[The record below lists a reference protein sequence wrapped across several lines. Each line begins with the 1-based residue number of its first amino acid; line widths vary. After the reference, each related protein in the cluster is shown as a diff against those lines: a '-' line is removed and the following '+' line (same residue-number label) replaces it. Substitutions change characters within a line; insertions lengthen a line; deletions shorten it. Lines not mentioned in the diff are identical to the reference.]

1 MALRNQPYIPLY
13 VQDFLTDEKLNQCSP
28 ASQGIYIKIM
38 CILHKQE
45 EYGTIL
51 LKQKDKQNLS
61 NISNFACKLSKLL
74 PFQIKILEDALAELV
89 EEGCLLIEGDKLIQ
103 KRMVKDNA
111 TSTSRSNAGKKGG
124 GNPNFVKTKL
134 QTKLQTTSKQN
145 PEYEYEYEYEFKT
158 DNIDIVSLKQNFDFS
173 FLEAKEMFNGEIECE
188 FLNWALHLQ
197 NQKKNLTQQ
206 MLELQYSN
214 LMRCSSNNKAKA
226 IHLIKK
232 SILKGWSDIY
242 PEEEKTDIAFDIKSI
257 IGDSTNLQYVDF
269 INYIENY
276 AVFLNRMN
284 EPLTEVQFV
293 RLVNLK
299 GLKTLKTIIVNL
311 HNEQVYYEKLTNT
324 FLTINKFIE
333 RNEKK

>member
-1 MALRNQPYIPLY
+1 MALRDQPYIPLY
-13 VQDFLTDEKLNQCSP
+13 VQDFLTDEKLSQCSP
-28 ASQGIYIKIM
+28 ASQGVYIKIM
-38 CILHKQE
+38 CVLHKQE

-74 PFQIKILEDALAELV
+74 PFQIKILEDALEELI
-89 EEGCLLIEGDKLIQ
+89 EEGCLFIEGDKLIQ

-111 TSTSRSNAGKKGG
+111 ISTSRSNAAKKGG

-134 QTKLQTTSKQN
+134 QTTSKQN
-145 PEYEYEYEYEFKT
+145 TEDENEYEYEFKN

-214 LMRCSSNNKAKA
+214 LVRCSSNNKAKA

-242 PEEEKTDIAFDIKSI
+242 PEEEKTDIDFDIKSI
-257 IGDSTNLQYVDF
+257 IGNSTNLEYVDF
-269 INYIENY
+269 INYIEKY

-284 EPLTEVQFV
+284 EPLTEGQFL

-333 RNEKK
+333 RNNKK

>member
-13 VQDFLTDEKLNQCSP
+13 VQDFLTDEKLNECS
-28 ASQGIYIKIM
+28 ASSQGVYIKIM

-45 EYGTIL
+45 AYGVIL
-51 LKQKDKQNLS
+51 LKQKDKQTTNT
-61 NISNFACKLSKLL
+61 IQNFACKFAKLL
-74 PFQIKILEDALAELV
+74 PFSYDVLFLALTE
-89 EEGCLLIEGDKLIQ
+89 LIEEHVLTIEDDKLFQ
-103 KRMVKDNA
+103 KRMVKDNSISE
-111 TSTSRSNAGKKGG
+111 TRSKAGKRGG

-134 QTKLQTTSKQN
+134 QTNSKQN
-145 PEYEYEYEYEFKT
+145 PEYEYEYEYEFKN

-173 FLEAKEMFNGEIECE
+173 FLEAKEIFNGEIECE

-214 LMRCSSNNKAKA
+214 LMRCSANNKAKA

-242 PEEEKTDIAFDIKSI
+242 PEEEKKEIDFDIKSI
-257 IGDSTNLQYVDF
+257 IGNSTNLEYVDF
-269 INYIENY
+269 INYIEKY
-276 AVFLNRMN
+276 AVFLNRMK
-284 EPLTEVQFV
+284 EPLQEEQFI

-299 GLKTLKTIIVNL
+299 GLKTLKTIVVDL
-311 HNEQVYYEKLTNT
+311 HNSQVYYEKLANT

>member
-1 MALRNQPYIPLY
+1 MALRDQPYIPLY
-13 VQDFLTDEKLNQCSP
+13 VQDFLTDEKLSQCSP
-28 ASQGIYIKIM
+28 ATQGVYIKIM

-61 NISNFACKLSKLL
+61 NISNFACKLAKLL
-74 PFQIKILEDALAELV
+74 PFQIKILEDALEELI
-89 EEGCLLIEGDKLIQ
+89 EEGCLFIEGDKLIQ

-111 TSTSRSNAGKKGG
+111 ISTSRSNAAKKGG

-134 QTKLQTTSKQN
+134 QTTSKQN
-145 PEYEYEYEYEFKT
+145 TEDEYENEYEFKN
-158 DNIDIVSLKQNFDFS
+158 DNIDIVLLKQNFDFS

-214 LMRCSSNNKAKA
+214 LVRCSSNNKAKA

-242 PEEEKTDIAFDIKSI
+242 PEEEKTDIDFDIKSI
-257 IGDSTNLQYVDF
+257 IGNSTNLEYVDF
-269 INYIENY
+269 INYIEKY

-284 EPLTEVQFV
+284 EPLTEGQFI
-293 RLVNLK
+293 RLVKLK
-299 GLKTLKTIIVNL
+299 GLKTLKMIIVNL

>member
-1 MALRNQPYIPLY
+1 MSI
-13 VQDFLTDEKLNQCSP
+13 
-28 ASQGIYIKIM
+28 
-38 CILHKQE
+38 
-45 EYGTIL
+45 
-51 LKQKDKQNLS
+51 
-61 NISNFACKLSKLL
+61 ISNFACKLSKLL

-89 EEGCLLIEGDKLIQ
+89 EEGCLFIEGDKLIQ
-103 KRMVKDNA
+103 KRMVKDNT
-111 TSTSRSNAGKKGG
+111 TSTSRSNAARKGG

-145 PEYEYEYEYEFKT
+145 TEYEIEYEYEFKN

-232 SILKGWSDIY
+232 I
-242 PEEEKTDIAFDIKSI
+242 
-257 IGDSTNLQYVDF
+257 
-269 INYIENY
+269 YIE
-276 AVFLNRMN
+276 
-284 EPLTEVQFV
+284 
-293 RLVNLK
+293 
-299 GLKTLKTIIVNL
+299 GL
-311 HNEQVYYEKLTNT
+311 E
-324 FLTINKFIE
+324 
-333 RNEKK
+333 

>member
-1 MALRNQPYIPLY
+1 MALRDQPYIPLY

-28 ASQGIYIKIM
+28 ATQGIYIKIM
-38 CILHKQE
+38 CVLHKQE

-61 NISNFACKLSKLL
+61 NISNFACKLAKLL
-74 PFQIKILEDALAELV
+74 PFQIKILEDALEELI
-89 EEGCLLIEGDKLIQ
+89 EEGCLFIEGDKLIQ

-111 TSTSRSNAGKKGG
+111 ISTSRSNAAKKGG

-134 QTKLQTTSKQN
+134 QTTSKQN
-145 PEYEYEYEYEFKT
+145 TEDEYENEYEYEFKN
-158 DNIDIVSLKQNFDFS
+158 DNIDIILLKQNFDFS

-214 LMRCSSNNKAKA
+214 LVRCSSNNKAKA

-242 PEEEKTDIAFDIKSI
+242 PEEEKTDIDFDIKSI
-257 IGDSTNLQYVDF
+257 IGNSTNLEYVNF
-269 INYIENY
+269 INYIEKY

-284 EPLTEVQFV
+284 EPLTEGQFI
-293 RLVNLK
+293 RLVKLK